1 MSTSPLSNSTSA
13 WASVF
18 ILTSLENRLNQN
30 RVSACACQPVYLCLH
45 PAFSPA
51 PEDSLSALLLVCW
64 IPLLLTHSRALSLHL
79 FPLCHSSWAFSS
91 LSDHSYHQNQFTA
104 SLKKKVPP
112 LVAPSLGFPLQQN
125 SLHCCLM
132 RSFQFLSSTAL
143 IYYID
148 ER

>member
-1 MSTSPLSNSTSA
+1 MSASPLLNSTSA

-30 RVSACACQPVYLCLH
+30 GVSACACQPVYLCLH

-64 IPLLLTHSRALSLHL
+64 IPLLLTRSRALSLHL
-79 FPLCHSSWAFSS
+79 FPLCHSSWAFPPCQIIPITKTN
-91 LSDHSYHQNQFTA
+91 LQH
-104 SLKKKVPP
+104 LLKKKKVPP
-112 LVAPSLGFPLQQN
+112 LAAAPSLSFPLQQN

-143 IYYID
+143 I
-148 ER
+148 R

>member
-1 MSTSPLSNSTSA
+1 MSASPLLNSTSA

-30 RVSACACQPVYLCLH
+30 GVSACACQPVYLCLH

-91 LSDHSYHQNQFTA
+91 LSDHSYHQNQSTA
-104 SLKKKVPP
+104 SLKKKKSPSSSCCPISQLPPAAKQLALLSHAFFPVP
-112 LVAPSLGFPLQQN
+112 L
-125 SLHCCLM
+125 LHC
-132 RSFQFLSSTAL
+132 S
-143 IYYID
+143 Y
-148 ER
+148 